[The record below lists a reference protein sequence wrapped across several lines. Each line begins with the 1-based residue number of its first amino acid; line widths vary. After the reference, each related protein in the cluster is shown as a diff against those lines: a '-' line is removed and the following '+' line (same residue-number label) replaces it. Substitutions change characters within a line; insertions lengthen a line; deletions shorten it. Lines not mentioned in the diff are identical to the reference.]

1 MAKNESVMMH
11 SDPNVFDY
19 IKYYALPFDKKLV
32 MVRNGQ
38 YLNIFKND
46 PDPTISELAKTVIKH
61 MTKEGAK
68 LPIHV
73 TLKSEFDK
81 W

>member
-1 MAKNESVMMH
+1 MTH

-19 IKYYALPFDKKLV
+19 IKYYSLPFDKKLV

-38 YLNIFKND
+38 YLNIFKDD
-46 PDPTISELAKTVIKH
+46 PDPTISELAKRVIEH
-61 MTKEGAK
+61 MTKDAAL

-73 TLKSEFDK
+73 TLKSDLDK

>member
-1 MAKNESVMMH
+1 MTH

-19 IKYYALPFDKKLV
+19 IKYYSLPFDKKLV
-32 MVRNGQ
+32 MVRNG
-38 YLNIFKND
+38 KDD
-46 PDPTISELAKTVIKH
+46 PDPTISELAKRVIEH
-61 MTKEGAK
+61 MTKDAAL

-73 TLKSEFDK
+73 TLKSDLDK

>member
-1 MAKNESVMMH
+1 MTH

-19 IKYYALPFDKKLV
+19 IKYYSLPFDQKLV
-32 MVRNGQ
+32 LVRNGKH
-38 YLNIFKND
+38 LEVFKD
-46 PDPTISELAKTVIKH
+46 DSDPTISEVAKTVIAH
-61 MTKEGAK
+61 MGKKGAK

-73 TLKSEFDK
+73 TLKSDLDN

>member
-1 MAKNESVMMH
+1 MPKDN
-11 SDPNVFDY
+11 PNVFDY
-19 IKYYALPFDKKLV
+19 IKYYSLPFDKKLV
-32 MVRNGQ
+32 MVRHGQ

-46 PDPTISELAKTVIKH
+46 PDPTISELANTVIKH
-61 MTKEGAK
+61 MTSEDAI

-73 TLKSEFDK
+73 TLKRDLDG